1 MAWVEPNVKQYG
13 GMAGSAGESDAV
25 WLLQP
30 DGIFAQVQAVAQTH
44 AHMCMMF
51 FHIHTKPHVF
61 TIGCYSRRRLLQPAA
76 VVTAGGGSIQLVE
89 HGAGVCSKEPQ
100 RPPAITSECIGQE
113 HEVGHILGEHHVGL
127 VVLALAFR

>member
-1 MAWVEPNVKQYG
+1 MEPIVKQYG

-51 FHIHTKPHVF
+51 FHIRRKPHVF

-76 VVTAGGGSIQLVE
+76 AVTAGGGSIQLFE
-89 HGAGVCSKEPQ
+89 HGPGVVPKGPEQPRARS
-100 RPPAITSECIGQE
+100 SESIGQE